1 MTGATAFLAVR
12 SYLSTARKHN
22 HTALADLYTGNGRI
36 PAASVPPPQ
45 SHSRVAS
52 PSATTSGTLTETMT
66 LRR

>member
-36 PAASVPPPQ
+36 PAASVP
-45 SHSRVAS
+45 
-52 PSATTSGTLTETMT
+52 
-66 LRR
+66 